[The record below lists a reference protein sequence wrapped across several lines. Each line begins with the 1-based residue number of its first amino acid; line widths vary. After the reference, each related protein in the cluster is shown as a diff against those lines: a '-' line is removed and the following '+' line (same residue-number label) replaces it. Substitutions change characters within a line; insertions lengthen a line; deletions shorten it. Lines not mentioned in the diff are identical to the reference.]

1 MLVCMREAAF
11 EVVKWWFRVFQWTH
25 FTVIHCFLSTCL
37 RTDLVD
43 SMELER
49 GVTTTAM
56 AKELPR
62 LKLLASFS
70 QST

>member
-1 MLVCMREAAF
+1 MLVCMLEAAY
-11 EVVKWWFRVFQWTH
+11 EVVKWWFWVFQWTQ
-25 FTVIHCFLSTCL
+25 FTVIHYFLSTSL
-37 RTDLVD
+37 RTDLED

-62 LKLLASFS
+62 LKLLTSFS